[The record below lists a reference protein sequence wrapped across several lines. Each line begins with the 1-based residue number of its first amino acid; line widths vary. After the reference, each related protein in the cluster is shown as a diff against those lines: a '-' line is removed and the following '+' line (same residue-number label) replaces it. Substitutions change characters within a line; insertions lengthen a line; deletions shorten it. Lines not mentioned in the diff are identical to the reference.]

1 MQTVL
6 TLVLFAAAAV
16 IAYSVIAQYRAAT
29 GTTWQRLAVAFK
41 GSATIL
47 WARVVAFAGAGA
59 GVLGGTAD
67 WLGAPD
73 IKDAIQ
79 GFLNPEYVPFY
90 ILLIAVVTELARRRT
105 IKE

>member
-1 MQTVL
+1 MQTIL
-6 TLVLFAAAAV
+6 TLVLLATVAV

-29 GTTWQRLAVAFK
+29 GTNWQRLSAAFK

-47 WARVVAFAGAGA
+47 WARVVALAGAGA
-59 GVLGGTAD
+59 GVIGGTAD
-67 WLGAPD
+67 WFGAPG

-79 GFLNPEYVPFY
+79 GFLKPEYVPFY